1 MAFRM
6 KRGFSQI
13 EMLATAAI
21 LLLAVGMG
29 LQGFIS
35 ISKAQK
41 TTTGL
46 PAIQEDCI
54 GIVTM
59 ITDDLKEAPACTATS
74 GCTTN
79 SVVETA
85 TASSITFYVTS
96 TGTKRTFRLNNGKF
110 ERLEGSSNTP
120 SYSMADVT
128 GLTFRYLTIDG
139 GTYNA
144 TAMPTNW
151 ATTVTGTSVKNITVI
166 RVTVEMSRNGVAGTY
181 TTDFRLRNSPYIP

>member
-1 MAFRM
+1 MEFKM

-13 EMLATAAI
+13 EMLATASI
-21 LLLAVGMG
+21 LILAVGMG
-29 LQGFIS
+29 LQGFTS

-46 PAIQEDCI
+46 PPIQEDCV

-59 ITDDLKEAPACTATS
+59 ISDDLKEAPACTATS

-79 SVVETA
+79 SVIA
-85 TASSITFYVTS
+85 SANASSITFYVNS
-96 TGTKRTFRLNNGKF
+96 TGTTRTFKLTNGTF
-110 ERLEGSSNTP
+110 QRLEGSNTTP
-120 SYSMADVT
+120 SYSMSDVT
-128 GLTFRYLTIDG
+128 SLTFRYLTIDG

-144 TAMPTNW
+144 TSMPTNW

-166 RVTVEMSRNGVAGTY
+166 RVTVEMSRNGIAGTY